1 MRASPGCDMA
11 SFHASYRAKANL
23 ELIELARAL
32 IVNLRVVRALAN
44 YLVLSI
50 TAIHRWEGKSANEW
64 HHKVLFISRNYNSQA
79 VSLAIYTDIFPLLR
93 CCQAA
98 FAVIRE
104 HSQRRLQRSQSPI
117 QAALSGVHQASPA
130 AWPLHGDGAGF
141 NYPQLCFI
149 SLPSWALCPSVLCK
163 DTTVALKSRWD
174 GGKSTLVTAPRISGH
189 LQILMFGVVFCIT

>member
-1 MRASPGCDMA
+1 MQASPGCDMA

-23 ELIELARAL
+23 ELIELARSL
-32 IVNLRVVRALAN
+32 IVNLRVVRAPAN

-50 TAIHRWEGKSANEW
+50 AAIHRWEGKSANEW

-79 VSLAIYTDIFPLLR
+79 VSLAIYTDTFPLLR
-93 CCQAA
+93 CCQAV
-98 FAVIRE
+98 FTVIRG
-104 HSQRRLQRSQSPI
+104 HSQRRLQCSQSPI
-117 QAALSGVHQASPA
+117 QPALSGVHQASLA

-163 DTTVALKSRWD
+163 DTIVAPKLRWD
-174 GGKSTLVTAPRISGH
+174 GGKTTRMTGPRISGH
-189 LQILMFGVVFCIT
+189 IYILMFGIVFYIT